1 MQWFLPKSCN
11 APANIAYPQ
20 IDFIHLSSFRALTR
34 FISME
39 PVFLPIDDLR
49 DQYAQQM
56 ALVRQTWERT
66 GDGTAAIRRRSSI
79 VDRLLIE
86 LWRRALSSNQNATD
100 PAKAAMLALGGYGR
114 KDLFPCSDI
123 DVLFAFSDEEQEKS
137 ARPAIRALIQAM
149 WDIGLRASPM
159 TRTTKECTRFDPD
172 NLEFTLSTFDHRF
185 LAGSFPLYQKLHN
198 ETFPG
203 LVLSE
208 WNSIAQKLGE
218 VARARHAKYGN
229 TIFHLEPN
237 LKECPGGLRDFN
249 LAPWFALLFHLKEH
263 KTWPKQGPSGALG
276 WHSAHG
282 DAEAAFDFLAA
293 ARCFLHF
300 RHGRDDNTL
309 DWQSQDEA
317 AALSVGLETRGTA
330 DPAYWMRTYYRHA
343 RTIYRRAI
351 LLMEHLPA
359 PVSFY
364 KQFRKRRSPIA
375 GTDFSLD
382 QGRIDVS
389 PGAQFSEADG
399 ILRVFALIANHGY
412 TLTQAAEDRITD
424 ALPVLA
430 IHLPEGPYL
439 WNSLREVLL
448 GPHAAHALR
457 TMHALGILEML
468 IPEFHGIDAL
478 VIRDSYHRYTV
489 DEHTFLTIDNV
500 HALRQPLQDPLHD
513 YAQRLC
519 TLLPEIDRLDLLM
532 LSLLLHDTGKARR
545 TGEHTTA
552 SVELADSL
560 LARLDFDIEERE
572 IVRKLIRSH
581 LEMSNALRRDI
592 FDQDN
597 VRLLSEKVGSPQL
610 LKMLTLMT
618 YADIKAVHP
627 DALTPWKAEN
637 LWQLYMSTANFM
649 DRSVDEVRYRAALD
663 PTLLY
668 RIESMLP
675 VGADTKLHSK
685 KKELVTAQGQAIRKF
700 LEGLPQRYLQTRLP
714 EQIRN
719 HYLLAAQLELDPI
732 QLELR
737 PNRQLVELTVIAKD
751 RSRLFADVAGALA
764 AWGMNIV
771 KADAFANEA
780 GIIVD
785 SFQFTDTFR
794 TLELNPT
801 EKDRFLANVKDIL
814 LQKVPVEQLLAS
826 RRNASRNGSVKV
838 DIPTRLEFDS
848 ESSTH
853 STLLQVVAQ
862 DTPGLLRQI
871 ALVLHTRDCNIEAA
885 LVDTEGETA
894 IDVFY
899 LTLQAHKL
907 GADLQAQ
914 LGEDLKEALDKILP
928 VN

>member
-1 MQWFLPKSCN
+1 LDATP
-11 APANIAYPQ
+11 
-20 IDFIHLSSFRALTR
+20 L
-34 FISME
+34 
-39 PVFLPIDDLR
+39 VIDDLR
-49 DQYAQQM
+49 EQYTQQM
-56 ALVRQTWERT
+56 SLVRQTYERT

-79 VDRLLIE
+79 VDRVLIE
-86 LWRRALSSNQNATD
+86 LWKRAFGSD
-100 PAKAAMLALGGYGR
+100 PGTRASMLALGGYGR
-114 KDLFPCSDI
+114 KDLFPFSDI
-123 DVLFAFSDEEQEKS
+123 DVLFAFADEDSEKKS
-137 ARPAIRALIQAM
+137 KPAIRSIIQAM
-149 WDIGLRASPM
+149 WDIGLRASPA
-159 TRTTKECTRFDPD
+159 TRTIKECTRFDPD

-185 LAGSFPLYQKLHN
+185 LAGNFPLYQKLHS

-203 LVLSE
+203 LILSE
-208 WNSIAQKLGE
+208 WNQIAQKLGE
-218 VARARHAKYGN
+218 IARARHARYGN

-249 LAPWFALLFHLKEH
+249 LAPWFGLLFYLKEH
-263 KTWPKQGPSGALG
+263 KEWPRQRAGDRSAPLG
-276 WHSAHG
+276 WQSPNG
-282 DAEAAFDFLAA
+282 DAEAAFDFLSS

-317 AALSVGLETRGTA
+317 AANSVGLETRGTA

-343 RTIYRRAI
+343 RTIYRRAA

-364 KQFRKRRSPIA
+364 KQFRKRRAPIQ

-382 QGRIDVS
+382 QGRIDIS
-389 PGAQFSEADG
+389 ATAQFSDTDG
-399 ILRVFALIANHGY
+399 MLRVFALIANHGY

-430 IHLPEGPYL
+430 IHIPEGPYL
-439 WNSLREVLL
+439 WNHLREVLL

-500 HALRQPLQDPLHD
+500 HALRRPMHD
-513 YAQRLC
+513 YEQRLG

-592 FDQDN
+592 FDTDN
-597 VRLLSEKVGSPQL
+597 VHTLSEKIGSPQQ

-649 DRSVDEVRYRAALD
+649 DRSVDEVRYHADID
-663 PTLLY
+663 PTSLY
-668 RIESMLP
+668 RIGSMVP
-675 VGADTKLHSK
+675 G
-685 KKELVTAQGQAIRKF
+685 KEVAIRKF

-714 EQIRN
+714 EQIRD
-719 HYLLAAQLELDPI
+719 HFLLAAKLDQKKTDPI

-737 PNRQLVELTVIAKD
+737 PNRQLVELTVIARD

-771 KADAFANEA
+771 KADAFANDA
-780 GIIVD
+780 GVIVD

-801 EKDRFLANVKDIL
+801 EKDRFLANVQDIL
-814 LQKVPVEQLLAS
+814 AQRAQVETLLAS
-826 RRNASRNGSVKV
+826 RRQTARNGTVKV

-848 ESSTH
+848 ESSAH

-871 ALVLHTRDCNIEAA
+871 ALVLHERDCNIEVA

-899 LTLQAHKL
+899 LTQNGSKLSPELQTDLA
-907 GADLQAQ
+907 ADLKSALEGLLPAAQ
-914 LGEDLKEALDKILP
+914 
-928 VN
+928 N

>member
-1 MQWFLPKSCN
+1 LQ
-11 APANIAYPQ
+11 AA
-20 IDFIHLSSFRALTR
+20 AL
-34 FISME
+34 
-39 PVFLPIDDLR
+39 VIDDLR
-49 DQYAQQM
+49 DQYIQQM
-56 ALVRQTWERT
+56 ALVRQTYDRT

-86 LWRRALSSNQNATD
+86 LWRRAFGADAS
-100 PAKAAMLALGGYGR
+100 AKVSMLALGGYGR
-114 KDLFPCSDI
+114 KDLFPFSDI
-123 DVLFAFSDEEQEKS
+123 DVLFACADDDTEKNT
-137 ARPAIRALIQAM
+137 RPAIRAFNQAM
-149 WDIGLRASPM
+149 WDIGLRASPA
-159 TRTTKECTRFDPD
+159 TRILKECSRFDPD

-185 LAGSFPLYQKLHN
+185 LAGNFPLYQKLHN
-198 ETFPG
+198 ETIPG

-208 WNSIAQKLGE
+208 WNEIAQKLGE
-218 VARARHAKYGN
+218 IARSRHAKYGN

-263 KTWPKQGPSGALG
+263 KEWPKQRSGAGSSDKASALG
-276 WHSAHG
+276 WQSAHG
-282 DAEAAFDFLAA
+282 DAEAAFDFLSA

-317 AALSVGLETRGTA
+317 AANSVGLETRGTA
-330 DPAYWMRTYYRHA
+330 DPACWMRTYYRHA
-343 RTIYRRAI
+343 RTIYRRAV

-364 KQFRKRRSPIA
+364 KQFRKRRSPIQ

-382 QGRIDVS
+382 QGRIDIS
-389 PGAQFSEADG
+389 PTAQFSDTDG
-399 ILRVFALIANHGY
+399 LLRIFAIISNHGY

-430 IHLPEGPYL
+430 IHTPEGPYL
-439 WNSLREVLL
+439 WNCLREVLL

-489 DEHTFLTIDNV
+489 DEHTFLTIDNI
-500 HALRQPLQDPLHD
+500 HALRRPVED
-513 YAQRLC
+513 YEQRLA
-519 TLLPEIDRLDLLM
+519 TLLPEIDRLDLL
-532 LSLLLHDTGKARR
+532 LLALLLHDTGKARR
-545 TGEHTTA
+545 NGEHTA
-552 SVELADSL
+552 QSVELADSF

-581 LEMSNALRRDI
+581 LEMSSALRRDI
-592 FDQDN
+592 FDTDN
-597 VRLLSEKVGSPQL
+597 VHTLSERIGSPLL
-610 LKMLTLMT
+610 LKMLTLIT

-649 DRSVDEVRYRAALD
+649 DRSVDEVRYHADLD

-668 RIESMLP
+668 RIGAMLP
-675 VGADTKLHSK
+675 GREK
-685 KKELVTAQGQAIRKF
+685 AIRKF

-719 HYLLAAQLELDPI
+719 HFLLASKVDEKNSGPI

-737 PNRQLVELTVIAKD
+737 PHRQLLELTVIARD
-751 RSRLFADVAGALA
+751 RRRLFADVAGTLA

-794 TLELNPT
+794 TLELNPE
-801 EKDRFLANVKDIL
+801 EKDRFTANIKEIL
-814 LQKVPVEQLLAS
+814 SLGITASKTQIEQLLAN
-826 RRNASRNGSVKV
+826 RRQNTRNSTVKV
-838 DIPTRLEFDS
+838 EVPTRLEFDS
-848 ESSTH
+848 ESSKH

-871 ALVLHTRDCNIEAA
+871 ALVLHNHDCNIEVA

-899 LTLQAHKL
+899 LTQYSKKL
-907 GADLQAQ
+907 TPDIQQTLAQ
-914 LGEDLKEALDKILP
+914 DLKHALDKILP
-928 VN
+928 QPQN